1 LLEVSPSLTGP
12 LRLLAFAA
20 AVGVD
25 TALKQDSRGL
35 N

>member
-1 LLEVSPSLTGP
+1 LEVSPSVAGP
-12 LRLLAFAA
+12 LRLLVFAA

-25 TALKQDSRGL
+25 TALKQDARGL